1 MTTTIGDLAVRIG
14 ADTEGFSRGMRR
26 TKRQLGDLAKK
37 ARKGANDFVKYGA
50 AATAAGTAV
59 AAGLAVKSAR
69 AAKEINNLSRL
80 ANTSASEFQKMAFGA
95 RSVNIEQDKLS
106 DILKDVND
114 RVGDFITTGGG
125 PMADFFEKIAPAVG
139 VTAEQFQKLSGP
151 DALQLYVDSLEKA
164 NLSQAEMTFFMEAMA
179 SDATALLPLLR
190 DGGKALAEQAREA
203 EALGV
208 ALSDLDT
215 ERLAQL
221 GEQLDKSGDVV
232 GSLVD
237 QMSADFTPVLQA
249 INAEFLDMV
258 KELGGVDDVSETVFN
273 NVIKGAGFI
282 LDAVEGVRRS
292 FEVAGKGIAV
302 FALGVQE
309 SMLMAADFIVNRPVE
324 AVNELIEALNV
335 IPGIDLTPIGL
346 TGFGQ
351 DIQDALSMTRT
362 AVAEGMQDIS
372 DTIAAPLPST
382 AFEQFVNDAQESSD
396 AAAKIKADAR
406 AKELTQQEDFD
417 TYLNDLIAGG
427 QEILT
432 EVERK
437 NSQERARLAEQEA
450 AAREAALGGALANL
464 AVLMQ
469 SESKKMFKIGKA
481 AAIAQTLVSTYTGA
495 QESYA
500 ALAGI
505 PVVGPALGTAAAAAA
520 IAAGF
525 VRLQAI
531 KAQQFGGG
539 AARSGA
545 AAGGGVAAPQVGS
558 ASAGGAGGLGAQTIG
573 VTGID
578 PNQLFRGDQI
588 IDLINTA
595 QENGAR
601 LVLQQ

>member
-601 LVLQQ
+601 LVIQQ